1 MSDLRAPTPA
11 LAEVNDEVDGLDE
24 SAVGVPS
31 PNTAVEFASD
41 FVLPTVLPKRV
52 HPLAVIAL
60 FLAFLVPVVA
70 IPLGHRVTRTLQH
83 DGGRGGA
90 VAHAA
95 IVIGY
100 LNVLLCALIVV
111 NVAAAV
117 VLHSR

>member
-1 MSDLRAPTPA
+1 MPDLVAHAP
-11 LAEVNDEVDGLDE
+11 VSDEVDGLDE
-24 SAVGVPS
+24 SAVGVPA

-41 FVLPTVLPKRV
+41 FALPTVVPKRV
-52 HPLAVIAL
+52 HPLAVVAL

-90 VAHAA
+90 LAHAA

-100 LNVLLCALIVV
+100 LNVLLLALVAL
-111 NVAAAV
+111 NVLAAI